1 MSRGATRL
9 WLILR
14 ESLSWICLS
23 LLLFVVFVPSE
34 SEAAEVQMQLS
45 TQAAG
50 VGDKI
55 RVQAVVE
62 PADGEPR
69 VGSPKL
75 QVSGGARVQGPSFGP
90 RQEMRLDMNG
100 LVTKTS
106 YIATWIVSPT
116 QEGKLVIGPATF
128 DQGGK
133 TISGKQI
140 VLDISAQRQAAP
152 RRRRSPF
159 DFDFSFDFPQRER
172 RMPQLDPAPP
182 ELRAE
187 KALDPYAFLEAHL
200 DAREVVVGQ
209 PLRVTVVAYGS
220 QGDFGEAVLEDLT
233 FPDFASYL
241 VLASSEEEP
250 PYAQKL
256 GDTEYVVRKIREYIL
271 VPLRA
276 GRLRIGPLSAVIQG
290 RRQRLYPARGHAQ
303 GVAVHT
309 QALEIE
315 VTEPPEAS
323 RPPGYVP
330 GDVGKYRLKSQVS
343 PRQVEQDEYLEVL
356 ISISGEGQIPAG
368 VLLPEGKDVEW
379 QPPTIKGGPE
389 ISEGK
394 LQGTRTLKYAAQ
406 MKGIGKVSLGAVELP
421 FYDHEAKRYR
431 IARADLGE
439 VTVSPA
445 SHQASKS
452 ATSPTDQDA
461 QTTSTPSPAVQSIPL
476 EPRSS
481 LQPVA
486 PSRRLALPS
495 WTFWSLLLAP
505 LGVAFA
511 VRIPG
516 WLHRLGAA
524 HQSKDKD
531 QSKVFLKEA
540 NQVFRHDWQKAI
552 PLFERAIFE
561 VIHAST
567 ALRARGV
574 LKSELGRE
582 LEKLGVAAD
591 LASEAQEVL
600 SDLEAARYGSSSGAT
615 DSLKERVNQLV
626 ARLAK
631 VRAKAK
637 KET

>member
-1 MSRGATRL
+1 MSRGAARS
-9 WLILR
+9 WSILR
-14 ESLSWICLS
+14 ESLSWICLP
-23 LLLFVVFVPSE
+23 LLLSVLLVPRE
-34 SEAAEVQMQLS
+34 SQAAEVEMQLS
-45 TQAAG
+45 TQTAG

-55 RVQAVVE
+55 RVQAVVT

-75 QVSGGARVQGPSFGP
+75 KVSGGARVQGPSFGP
-90 RQEMRLDMNG
+90 RHEMQLSLNG
-100 LVTKTS
+100 LVSKTS

-140 VLDISAQRQAAP
+140 VLDISAQSQAAP

-220 QGDFGEAVLEDLT
+220 QGDFGEAVQEDLT

-276 GRLRIGPLSAVIQG
+276 GRLKIGPLSAVIQG

-303 GVAVHT
+303 GVAVQT

-330 GDVGKYRLKSQVS
+330 GDVGKYRLKAQVS
-343 PRQVEQDEYLEVL
+343 PRELEQNEYLEVL
-356 ISISGEGQIPAG
+356 VSISGEGQLPAG

-406 MKGIGKVSLGAVELP
+406 MKGVGKVALGAIELP

-431 IARADLGE
+431 VARADLGE
-439 VTVSPA
+439 VRVSPA
-445 SHQASKS
+445 SQQASQG
-452 ATSPTDQDA
+452 ATSQSDADA
-461 QTTSTPSPAVQSIPL
+461 QTHSAPGPAAQSIPL

-486 PSRRLALPS
+486 PPQRLALPN

-505 LGVAFA
+505 FVVAIA
-511 VRIPG
+511 VRVPS
-516 WLHRLGAA
+516 WLRGLGAA
-524 HQSKDKD
+524 HRSKEKD
-531 QSKVFLKEA
+531 QSKVLLKEA
-540 NQVFRHDWQKAI
+540 NQVFRQDWQTAI

-582 LEKLGVAAD
+582 LEKLGVANE
-591 LASEAQEVL
+591 LASEAQELL
-600 SDLEAARYGSSSGAT
+600 SDLEAARYGSSSGAP
-615 DSLKERVNQLV
+615 DSLKERVNRLV
-626 ARLAK
+626 GRLAK
-631 VRAKAK
+631 VRTKAGK
-637 KET
+637 GT